1 MSRNRESSGLV
12 LVKFNYSAGR
22 NESSVPRLCIMQ
34 SASKSA
40 LTKTLNDMKP
50 CNCTTETSSEIP
62 QSNDFNKFV

>member
-1 MSRNRESSGLV
+1 MSRNRESTGLV

-22 NESSVPRLCIMQ
+22 NESSVPQIFIMQ
-34 SASKSA
+34 STS
-40 LTKTLNDMKP
+40 NDMKP